1 MESVLL
7 DRIRKL
13 NEILKLTAIEAV
25 SFEELTNELSKI
37 LKVNVYISEIDGT
50 ILAYSTSDEYKCD
63 LTYYSNEETHF
74 PENFTK
80 KLLSYTDTVENVY
93 EQSPVC
99 TFGSQGPCVYKDRY
113 MTIVPINGL
122 GERIGTLL
130 FCKYGGKFVDDEII
144 LCEYSAAIVVM
155 ELLRYIQDQ
164 KKKNNADV
172 AAAKMAL
179 STLSYSEIEAVKMI
193 FDEVEG
199 EGLVVASKIAT
210 EARITRS
217 VVSNALRKLESAG
230 IIETRSL
237 GMKGTYIKIVNEEL
251 RNQLAI

>member
-1 MESVLL
+1 MESILL

-13 NEILKLTAIEAV
+13 NEILKLTAVEVV

-37 LKVNVYISEIDGT
+37 LKVNVYISENDGT
-50 ILAYSTSDEYKCD
+50 ILAYSTSDRFKCD
-63 LTYYSNEETHF
+63 LTYYPNEEAHF
-74 PENFTK
+74 PQNFTE
-80 KLLSYTDTVENVY
+80 KLLSYTDTVENIY
-93 EQSPVC
+93 EESPIC

-130 FCKYGGKFVDDEII
+130 FSKYGGKFDDDEII

-164 KKKNNADV
+164 RKKNTADI

-179 STLSYSEIEAVKMI
+179 STLSYSEVEAVKMI
-193 FDEVEG
+193 FKEVEN

-210 EARITRS
+210 EAQITRS

-237 GMKGTYIKIVNEEL
+237 GMKGTYIKIVNQEL
-251 RNQLAI
+251 RAQLNK